1 LNQPSSGI
9 TVLDQLKGSPRFALF
24 MLLMVPAAGTI
35 GAKEAARLDY
45 VTDAFG
51 SALGIGSVGAVIAV
65 GTAIAG
71 SVAGPLCDRINP
83 RGVLLLSFAMIA
95 ASNLVTVALLIQGAL
110 ATGLIEVLA
119 FWYGLAFGIG
129 VPALL
134 KLQAALVPL
143 DARGSAEI
151 INILRLSV
159 GGIIGV
165 FLARISPSPEVT
177 LAACAATLAVVGV
190 GVAVLTRP
198 VRPAVSAS
206 PAAGQ
211 SGAGFAGLRRVLREM
226 PVLRSIVIA
235 DLVITFVVPTQ
246 LSNVV
251 LVDEGNESLVLLVLL
266 GGVVGVMVG
275 RLSLVVTGSLGPV
288 RRQLVGVFTAYAVVC
303 VASVLVV
310 AAGWLLASGLV
321 AGAFVLLGSATSSY
335 CLGLL
340 AALVQQ
346 TVPDHVRGA
355 LSGLMAAARS
365 LLIALAASVI
375 TLIVLPFSAM
385 AVLMV
390 LSVLTIGSLLV
401 LRGFRGITA
410 DPVNELWAG
419 PEGPA
424 HSS

>member
-1 LNQPSSGI
+1 MNQRASGI

-24 MLLMVPAAGTI
+24 MLLLMPTAAAL
-35 GAKEAARLDY
+35 GAKETARLDF
-45 VTDAFG
+45 VTDVFG

-65 GTAIAG
+65 GVAIGG
-71 SVAGPLCDRINP
+71 SIAGPLCDRINP
-83 RGVLLLSFAMIA
+83 RGVLLLSFAMVVVG
-95 ASNLVTVALLIQGAL
+95 NLVTVILLMQGAL
-110 ATGLIEVLA
+110 GTGHIEVLA
-119 FWYGLAFGIG
+119 LVDGLALGIG

-134 KLQAALVPL
+134 KLQAAMVPL

-151 INILRLSV
+151 INILRLSL

-165 FLARISPSPEVT
+165 FLARLSPSPEVT
-177 LAACAATLAVVGV
+177 LAMCAAAVAVVSV
-190 GVAVLTRP
+190 GVALLTRS
-198 VRPAVSAS
+198 VRPVTPTSTT
-206 PAAGQ
+206 PGQQGGGLAGV
-211 SGAGFAGLRRVLREM
+211 RRVLRDM
-226 PVLRSIVIA
+226 PTLRYIVIA

-288 RRQLVGVFTAYAVVC
+288 RRQLLGVFSAYAIVC
-303 VASVLVV
+303 IASVLVLS
-310 AAGWLLASGLV
+310 AGWLLTSGLV

-346 TVPDHVRGA
+346 NVPDHVRGA

-365 LLIALAASVI
+365 LLIALAASII
-375 TLIVLPFSAM
+375 TLVVLPFSAL
-385 AVLMV
+385 AVLIV
-390 LSVLTIGSLLV
+390 LSILTVGSLAL
-401 LRGFRGITA
+401 LRGFRGVA
-410 DPVNELWAG
+410 AAP
-419 PEGPA
+419 
-424 HSS
+424 

>member
-1 LNQPSSGI
+1 MNQRVSGI

-24 MLLMVPAAGTI
+24 MLLMLPAAGTI
-35 GAKEAARLDY
+35 GAKEVARLDF

-71 SVAGPLCDRINP
+71 SIAGPLCDRINP
-83 RGVLLLSFAMIA
+83 RGVLILSFAIIA
-95 ASNLVTVALLIQGAL
+95 TGNLVTVALLVQGAL

-119 FWYGLAFGIG
+119 FVDGLAFGIG

-134 KLQAALVPL
+134 KLQAAMVPP

-177 LAACAATLAVVGV
+177 LTACAATLAVVGI
-190 GVAVLTRP
+190 GVAALTRS

-206 PAAGQ
+206 TTPGQ
-211 SGAGFAGLRRVLREM
+211 QGGGLDGLRRVLRDM
-226 PVLRSIVIA
+226 PTLRYIVIA

-288 RRQLVGVFTAYAVVC
+288 RRQLFGVFTAYAIVC
-303 VASVLVV
+303 IVSVL
-310 AAGWLLASGLV
+310 ALSAGWLLASGLV
-321 AGAFVLLGSATSSY
+321 AGAFVFLGSATSSY

-346 TVPDHVRGA
+346 NVPDHVRGA

-365 LLIALAASVI
+365 LLIALAASII
-375 TLIVLPFSAM
+375 TLVVLPFSAL
-385 AVLMV
+385 AVLIL
-390 LSVLTIGSLLV
+390 LSVLTVGSLSL

-410 DPVNELWAG
+410 T
-419 PEGPA
+419 PA
-424 HSS
+424 